1 MPPDFPNVVVSLRDF
16 PDFPGRVTFGDFPI
30 SLSISLI
37 SLVSFVNIERDFPDF
52 PQISCLFP
60 DFPRVILL
68 ISRFPFR
75 FP

>member
-1 MPPDFPNVVVSLRDF
+1 MAPDFPNVVVSLRDF
-16 PDFPGRVTFGDFPI
+16 PDFPGRATFGDFPI

-37 SLVSFVNIERDFPDF
+37 SLVPFVNIG
-52 PQISCLFP
+52 PQIIGRFP
-60 DFPRVILL
+60 DFPRAILL

>member
-1 MPPDFPNVVVSLRDF
+1 MAPDFPNVVVSLRDF
-16 PDFPGRVTFGDFPI
+16 PDFPGRVTFVVFPI

-37 SLVSFVNIERDFPDF
+37 SLVSFVNLGGAFTDF
-52 PQISCLFP
+52 PQISGRFP

-68 ISRFPFR
+68 ISRFPLR